1 MAQSINLCA
10 FHSEIVPEQNPMID
24 LNDEIVTNVSF
35 IIRAIP
41 PEKKL

>member
-24 LNDEIVTNVSF
+24 LNDEIVTNALSSAQF
-35 IIRAIP
+35 H